1 LPRSDITQYGTAES
15 RRKGALVAAERK
27 RELGKTVRERLAEI
41 AEDEAERIAAV
52 YLEAME
58 AADRDG
64 NPDHRAR
71 VRAADALLAQA
82 FGRPPLSIEVERQG
96 EGEIVII
103 SPMMARLQEAKERAE
118 ARERELEA
126 ARPALPPGAE

>member
-1 LPRSDITQYGTAES
+1 MPRPDITLHATAES

-41 AEDEAERIAAV
+41 AQDEAERIPSV

-58 AADRDG
+58 AADERG

-71 VRAADALLAQA
+71 VRAADALLGQA
-82 FGRPPLSIEVERQG
+82 FGRPPLSIEVEQQS
-96 EGEIVII
+96 EEIIII
-103 SPMMARLQEAKERAE
+103 SPLMSLVKEGMEAQK
-118 ARERELEA
+118 RELEA
-126 ARPALPPGAE
+126 ARPALPPGVE